1 MGALDGIFKTCQK
14 KNQGKNLQVKL
25 CGYMSK
31 IPNLACVI
39 LCSKSMQ
46 ENLRAYIA
54 VFPRVFPRHLF
65 LLSNAIFLL
74 CKN

>member
-1 MGALDGIFKTCQK
+1 MDALDGIFKTCQK

-39 LCSKSMQ
+39 RSAWKARKKTW
-46 ENLRAYIA
+46 ERI
-54 VFPRVFPRHLF
+54 
-65 LLSNAIFLL
+65 
-74 CKN
+74 